1 MSEPGTPQEYID
13 TLAEPRRGDIAALDA
28 LIREAAPDLEPVLA
42 GRMLGYGPFHYRYA
56 SGREGDATLIALA
69 SRKRYISVYVLCS
82 TEGAYLA
89 ERYAPRLTGRRSGSR
104 ACGSHAPPPST
115 PRSCGSSWGGGP
127 ARPGRCH
134 DRRTCVIPGPHLTAR
149 DRAGRARTRG
159 SRVTAWNS
167 PVPHSGFHR
176 PSEIVPWY

>member
-89 ERYAPRLTGRRSGSR
+89 ERYAPRLTGASVGKSCVRLPRPAAVDTAVLRELVGRRPGS
-104 ACGSHAPPPST
+104 
-115 PRSCGSSWGGGP
+115 
-127 ARPGRCH
+127 ARPMPRPP
-134 DRRTCVIPGPHLTAR
+134 DMR
-149 DRAGRARTRG
+149 DPRAAPDGA
-159 SRVTAWNS
+159 
-167 PVPHSGFHR
+167 
-176 PSEIVPWY
+176 